1 MNEGLR
7 TRLLAYQAA
16 QDAWMAA
23 VDDDPFDPSKFA
35 RLRREMD
42 AEAGVLATYTLG
54 YFQVELKEV
63 PA

>member
-1 MNEGLR
+1 
-7 TRLLAYQAA
+7 
-16 QDAWMAA
+16 
-23 VDDDPFDPSKFA
+23 
-35 RLRREMD
+35 MD